1 MSNPPQPPGSST
13 GSIPKP
19 QLLPANES
27 QGDTNVDISNTSSR
41 ISTTANTTTNH
52 VNTLNDATTITF
64 ITETGHET
72 PSQCSQ
78 QGSLKRK
85 RGRPRKVEC
94 LQQLQQPHQLQ
105 GQQREERLSQLNIGT
120 EPLRRGRGR
129 PRKNKAPPVIPLV
142 SRDRTLGCETKI
154 PSLQERLMDPQL
166 AELVKVQT
174 KRLLDDFYHSKL
186 NKARRAVAQY
196 WYEIPRWQEF
206 CELNFHNFCLSSY
219 DAVECEDYKWNTS
232 DSPVDKLPGDKEFRE
247 YLQRER
253 AELKTRYQHDI
264 PVDDLHPAG
273 CLLYA
278 VCPEI
283 NLAHY
288 LQYCLLERKVKR
300 RVLKDSQLGRK
311 IEEEHRIT
319 CTPLDQNDEK
329 THYLVKHPVSVSV
342 VEHVMSVLTALHRR
356 QSEDNKL
363 FPFTEPPR
371 KWPKIIQLEKGYS
384 KTESTSGFHAS
395 DSREQH
401 CEQRKFY
408 EPEDLV
414 AMADHLLTADE
425 GGDLAKIKMLG
436 RRFNI
441 LAAHHMLLHD
451 QDIRSMQFSEMF
463 HKVAAPETACST
475 TQCDLLVI
483 RLTKGKTNQKGQ
495 NRYVAA
501 ARHRNV
507 HRCTFGAFALYMF
520 SMLHQG
526 WDEQS
531 WRNAQQS
538 SSPPSSGTRQ
548 HKPQQGEEE
557 EQEDADNV
565 ADEDEEEHAYAI
577 DAAFGQDDDSES
589 SIDNADDTDDGDHT
603 PDTDSDDPSFNP
615 FAPTNEGV
623 LKVNDG
629 SLDGDEMLPRCISQA
644 LLDRTSRWEVYKAFP
659 SPRAPTKSLTSG
671 AQYLWHRELHLQ
683 HGFNLSNATHAHRRS
698 GT

>member
-1 MSNPPQPPGSST
+1 MSNPPQLSGSST
-13 GSIPKP
+13 GSMPKP

-27 QGDTNVDISNTSSR
+27 QDDTNVAISNTNNTSSH
-41 ISTTANTTTNH
+41 ISTTTNTTTNQ

-64 ITETGHET
+64 ITEIGHEA

-94 LQQLQQPHQLQ
+94 LQQLQQSHQLQ
-105 GQQREERLSQLNIGT
+105 GQQQGQQLSQLNIEA
-120 EPLRRGRGR
+120 EPPRRGRGR
-129 PRKNKAPPVIPLV
+129 PRKNKASSVVPVV

-154 PSLQERLMDPQL
+154 SSLQERLKDPQL
-166 AELVKVQT
+166 VELVKVQT
-174 KRLLDDFYHSKL
+174 KRLLDDFNHSKL
-186 NKARRAVAQY
+186 NKARRTVAQY
-196 WYEIPRWQEF
+196 WYEIPRWQ
-206 CELNFHNFCLSSY
+206 
-219 DAVECEDYKWNTS
+219 
-232 DSPVDKLPGDKEFRE
+232 
-247 YLQRER
+247 RER
-253 AELKTRYQHDI
+253 AELKARYQHDI
-264 PVDDLHPAG
+264 PVDTLHPAG

-283 NLAHY
+283 KLAHY
-288 LQYCLLERKVKR
+288 LRYCLFERKVRR

-311 IEEEHRIT
+311 IEEEHRMT
-319 CTPLDQNDEK
+319 NTPLDQNDEK
-329 THYLVKHPVSVSV
+329 THYLIKHPIGVSV
-342 VEHVMSVLTALHRR
+342 VELVLSVLTALCRR

-371 KWPKIIQLEKGYS
+371 KWLKIIQLVKDYS
-384 KTESTSGFHAS
+384 NKESSSGFHAS

-401 CEQRKFY
+401 CALREFY

-441 LAAHHMLLHD
+441 LAAHNMILRD
-451 QDIRSMQFSEMF
+451 QDIRGMQFSEMF
-463 HKVAAPETACST
+463 HKVASPKTVCST

-495 NRYVAA
+495 SRYVAA

-526 WDEQS
+526 WDEQA
-531 WRNAQQS
+531 WRNAQQN

-548 HKPQQGEEE
+548 HKLQQGEEE

-577 DAAFGQDDDSES
+577 DAAFGQEDDSES
-589 SIDNADDTDDGDHT
+589 SIDNTDDADDGDYT
-603 PDTDSDDPSFNP
+603 PNTDSDDPSFDP
-615 FAPTNEGV
+615 VVPTSEGI

-629 SLDGDEMLPRCISQA
+629 SLDGDEMLPRYISQA
-644 LLDRTSRWEVYKAFP
+644 LLDRTSRWESTNQELIFRGTVPMAQG
-659 SPRAPTKSLTSG
+659 ATLT
-671 AQYLWHRELHLQ
+671 AW
-683 HGFNLSNATHAHRRS
+683 F
-698 GT
+698 